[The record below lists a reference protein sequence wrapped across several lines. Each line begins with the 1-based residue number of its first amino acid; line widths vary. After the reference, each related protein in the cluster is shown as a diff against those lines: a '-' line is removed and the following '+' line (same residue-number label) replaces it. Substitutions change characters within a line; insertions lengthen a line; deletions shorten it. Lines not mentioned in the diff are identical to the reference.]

1 MRTVTQIGRMQGIS
15 DNLREDKKTIGFVP
29 TMGFL
34 HEGHLS
40 LVDEAKKNADVTIA
54 SIFVNPTQ
62 FAPGEDFED
71 YPRDIERDK
80 KLLEKRGC
88 SFLFYPPKEEMY
100 GEHYNTEV
108 IVKELSRLLCGMKRK
123 THFCGVTTVVAKLFN
138 IIKPHIAV
146 FGQKDGQQAIII
158 KRMVKDLNFDV
169 KIIVAPTV
177 REKDGL
183 ALSSRNMYLTRKER
197 EEAPVIYHSLK
208 EAERMIKNGVREVD
222 KIVKKM
228 NQIISSKKTTQI
240 EYIEIVDTQELRS
253 LKEIKGEVLVA
264 VACQFGKARLIDNI
278 IVKI

>member
-15 DNLREDKKTIGFVP
+15 DSLREEKRTIGLVP

-40 LVDEAKKNADVTIA
+40 LVDEANKNADVTVA

-62 FAPGEDFED
+62 FAPDEDFKD

-80 KLLEKRGC
+80 EFLENRGC
-88 SFLFYPPKEEMY
+88 SFLFYPRKEEMY
-100 GEHYNTEV
+100 GEHYKTEV
-108 IVKELSRLLCGMKRK
+108 IVNELSQLLCGLKRK
-123 THFCGVTTVVAKLFN
+123 THFRGVTTVVAKLFN
-138 IIKPHIAV
+138 IIKPHVAV
-146 FGQKDGQQAIII
+146 FGQKDGQQVIII
-158 KRMVKDLNFDV
+158 KRMVKDLNFDI

-183 ALSSRNMYLTRKER
+183 ALSSRNMYLTKRER

-208 EAERMIKNGVREVD
+208 EAETMIKNGERKTD
-222 KIVKKM
+222 KIVKRM
-228 NQIISSKKTTQI
+228 RDIISDRETAQI
-240 EYIEIVDTQELRS
+240 EYIEIVDTRELRS
-253 LKEIKGEVLVA
+253 LEEIRGEVLVA

-278 IVKI
+278 MVKV